1 MGRWRWR
8 DSIGGPRFTSGYLFA
23 VNVAPGFALEMD
35 TGRIPVPLK
44 ESQMI
49 KSALFALATA
59 GAALA
64 SPSAHAG
71 VSWSIGINAPV
82 LGAVVSNAPGYYY
95 DEPVYAPAPVYAP
108 VPVYRAAPRV
118 IYEPRPIYY
127 RPQPI
132 VYPRYYPA
140 WGHDRGRWDHR
151 GDRGGR
157 DHDGRRGDRDGHGH
171 GHR

>member
-23 VNVAPGFALEMD
+23 VNVAPGFALEIR
-35 TGRIPVPLK
+35 TGRIPAPLK

-49 KSALFALATA
+49 KSALCALATA
-59 GAALA
+59 GAALV

-95 DEPVYAPAPVYAP
+95 DEPVYVPAPVYAP

-171 GHR
+171 R